1 MNLRVGLI
9 GHSSLWEQVL
19 LHEGVPFETVAVPH
33 RDDISRF
40 SMIAVGRKLDHAER
54 IAVEEYLKVGGSVL
68 GCARHLEGVAG
79 TTSREEDIEYLVGE
93 GEALFPD
100 VYLLDVGSHGAVAR
114 EANHLRTQSGVSG
127 VFAGTLGGGYA
138 VLLPFD
144 PVELLSDYRA
154 VSKNFYAGPERLPSE
169 RVSLVGKGEL
179 RHLLHRCFELLHHMR
194 GLPYAHLWY
203 YPNDERTLFAFRVD
217 TDGGSL
223 EEVDTLYHL
232 ARDNDIA
239 ISWFLDVKSHLS
251 WLHRFSGMAGQEIGV
266 HCYEHQTYTDFKNNL
281 SNILHAKKELE
292 TAGIHARG
300 FAAPFGIWNP
310 ELARATEEAGLA
322 YASEFSFM
330 YDALPFF
337 PDADGHKFPTLQI
350 PIHPICIGNLK
361 RAGYTDQRMMEH
373 FAMITNRKLMRNEPL
388 FYYHHPSHRS
398 WKVVE
403 YIAGL
408 MEHHRIPNTTLGAYG
423 DWWRRRLEVRP
434 AISFA
439 SNELTIRA
447 LQSFPDVWIHLSTFD
462 SLETWIPTDRVV
474 GFSALHWQHRSFA
487 PPPPDLRRIR
497 EYDPRRVIGDIYSTL
512 VRRFR

>member
-19 LHEGVPFETVAVPH
+19 LHEGVPYNNVVVPH

-40 SMIAVGRKLDHAER
+40 SMIVVGRKLDHAER
-54 IAVEEYLKVGGSVL
+54 IAVEQYLKDGGSVL
-68 GCARHLEGVAG
+68 GYARHLEEVAG
-79 TTSREEDIEYLVGE
+79 VTSRKEELEYLVGE
-93 GEALFPD
+93 GEVLFPD
-100 VYLLDVGSHGAVAR
+100 VHLLDVGRHGVVAR
-114 EANHLRTQSGVSG
+114 EANHLRTQSGMSG
-127 VFAGTLGGGYA
+127 VFAGSLGGGYA
-138 VLLPFD
+138 VILPFD
-144 PVELLSDYRA
+144 PIELLSDHRA

-217 TDGGSL
+217 TDGGSR

-251 WLHRFSGMAGQEIGV
+251 WLHHFSGMAGQEMGV
-266 HCYEHQTYTDFKNNL
+266 HCYEHQTYTDYENNL
-281 SNILHAKKELE
+281 KNILHAKKELE
-292 TAGIHARG
+292 AAGIHARG
-300 FAAPFGIWNP
+300 FAAPFGIWSP
-310 ELARATEEAGLA
+310 ELARATGEAGFA

-337 PDADGHKFPTLQI
+337 PDAGERRTSTLQI
-350 PIHPICIGNLK
+350 PIHPVCIGSLK
-361 RAGYTDQRMMEH
+361 RVSFTEQRMMEY
-373 FAMITNRKLMRNEPL
+373 FAMITRQKLLRNEPL
-388 FYYHHPSHRS
+388 FYYHHPTHRS
-398 WKVVE
+398 WRVVE
-403 YIAGL
+403 YILGL

-423 DWWRRRLEVRP
+423 DWWRRRIDVRP
-434 AISFA
+434 AISFT
-439 SNELTIRA
+439 SNELSI
-447 LQSFPDVWIHLSTFD
+447 QVPHSHPDVWVHISTLD
-462 SLETWIPTDRVV
+462 SLESWMPLERVV
-474 GFSALHWQHRSFA
+474 GFGALHWQNRSFA
-487 PPPPDLRRIR
+487 SPPPDLRRIR

-512 VRRFR
+512 ARKFR